1 MDKSEVSTLHAKIS
15 LHDYRFIVD
24 EYKVLAWFE
33 VLDSALNLTDAY
45 ECVTRH
51 YASNTEMIMPA
62 HVNKIWKEI
71 KSKSQ
76 ESRNMEYVKR
86 MLVELEETKSLPPL
100 DITSLIEN
108 STGVKNDI
116 RNKILSIPCPFCKAK
131 VLEGCKESNSKKRLE
146 KRFAHPSRE
155 EKAGFEYVVGTKEWV
170 TTSSS

>member
-1 MDKSEVSTLHAKIS
+1 MDKSEISTLHAKIS

-33 VLDSALNLTDAY
+33 VLDKSLELDDAM

-51 YASNTEMIMPA
+51 YAESTEMIMPA
-62 HVNKIWKEI
+62 HVNKIWSLI

-86 MLVELEETKSLPPL
+86 MLVELEETKSLPPQDFTNVL
-100 DITSLIEN
+100 EDI
-108 STGVKNDI
+108 TGVKKEISD
-116 RNKILSIPCPFCKAK
+116 RILSIPCPYCSAK
-131 VLEGCKESNSKKRLE
+131 VWEYCKSVSSNKRLTE
-146 KRFAHPSRE
+146 RFAHPSRE
-155 EKAGFEYVVGTKEWV
+155 EKAGVTYVVGKKEWV